1 MSNRKFALCFIDDDS
16 DELSR
21 FKTYLEK
28 YYFIGTGTTLERAI
42 SDLRKTYKGKV
53 DLFVLDMYFPLK
65 ENSDAERELLDQT
78 WEKFRAAESE
88 LKSVLAHMQQT
99 FNGGRNLARQAKSR
113 RTPFVFFTRKGNLID
128 AIEAYEDTG
137 ALSVIKKPDPASSNK
152 TGSKLEIK
160 IARDKALKN
169 DLHREGGILRRI
181 ELAIDRASPS
191 LSGQA
196 FVAMWFSRPL
206 HAAYSSGIKP
216 AIVAAGYK
224 PMIIRMKEHANKID
238 DENRR
243 LWLPTLLV
251 NVAAC
256 ISKPVLLWASACP

>member
-113 RTPFVFFTRKGNLID
+113 RTPFVFF
-128 AIEAYEDTG
+128 
-137 ALSVIKKPDPASSNK
+137 
-152 TGSKLEIK
+152 
-160 IARDKALKN
+160 
-169 DLHREGGILRRI
+169 
-181 ELAIDRASPS
+181 
-191 LSGQA
+191 
-196 FVAMWFSRPL
+196 
-206 HAAYSSGIKP
+206 
-216 AIVAAGYK
+216 
-224 PMIIRMKEHANKID
+224 
-238 DENRR
+238 
-243 LWLPTLLV
+243 
-251 NVAAC
+251 
-256 ISKPVLLWASACP
+256 